1 MAKHHEVGK
10 EGDNAATD
18 YLIKRGYE
26 ILTRNYFAEKTEL
39 DIVALKD
46 NILVF
51 VEVKTRSSLDFG
63 LPQDFVNSRKIKL
76 LIKAANLF
84 ITEFE
89 REEEVRFDIIG
100 IYKKGETF
108 DIEHIEDAFYFF

>member
-10 EGDNAATD
+10 EGENAATD

-63 LPQDFVNSRKIKL
+63 LPQDFVNIRKIKL